1 MSYDNN
7 DVEYEQDRDREHDQ
21 NAPKKADVLIQ
32 STQTIVSKQE
42 ELGEQTKLA
51 ISRIDEAIELCNKNS
66 QEASSL
72 LEHSTEMFDKLHA
85 ENSALK
91 QELLYLAKQSENI
104 YAGLAEK
111 LNEIGLKTQ
120 AQSPEEPAVGKEYYE
135 LADRLNEIYDRL
147 AEMTARIDAISTG
160 KAEGDLNEKFAILY
174 DKIDAV
180 AVDNAKPV
188 QSMDGT
194 AIMDR
199 LDRIMESVRKNEGA
213 HSMLA
218 DKFEIL
224 SMRVEQFG
232 IESARTQ
239 PVNVYPQPAAAYPS
253 PVQPA
258 EIDYD
263 KLASKVADILSVRE
277 NVSPDYI
284 ASKVAEQI
292 IMPEQVGAEI
302 DTQKI
307 AEEVA
312 ALIDVKPA
320 EQTFDEDAI
329 VAKLADKVGEIVTEA
344 KAEPLDREALADML
358 ADRVG
363 EIVCEAKPIDEDAF
377 ADKLAERLSSN
388 EVAATSVASVP
399 AEIDEQALADA
410 IAQRLNSV
418 ETVAAVPAEIDEQA
432 LADAIAERLNITS
445 ENEVTS
451 DTVEFDDDALVEKI
465 ASRIEAVI
473 AESAP
478 AVADVNIDQEELAD
492 SIALKVGSLKP
503 EDFEILVDDAGC
515 ASITKEITE
524 KLDYQVISDII
535 ADKLRDIL
543 DLNAANAPDYE
554 DMAERI
560 SEKITVAGINE
571 DAIADKAAAVLSNYL
586 PEFDTEEI
594 ADKVT
599 GAVIDVVS
607 AMPQPTLDSEA
618 ICNEITERLIE
629 RQQESDYD
637 LTIDDDG
644 ISKITAIVTEEVG
657 KDTEA
662 RFAKLEE
669 SLAKIQELLEPVEEE
684 SGEEQT
690 DDIEVR
696 FDRLEDGIARLQELL
711 EPAEEETAEGEEE
724 QTDDIEVRFDRLED
738 GIARIQEMLEPVEEE
753 TAEGEE
759 DIEYVEDVGEE
770 QTDGVDV
777 RLERIEDGIA
787 RIQEML
793 TPEEEEETEEYFE
806 EESDADEEV
815 EEPEEEEI
823 EGEEELSLAE
833 VVATEIEKGTAS
845 RFDKVEEDIAKIYEL
860 VSNIVV
866 EEEVTAE
873 QVDSGV
879 EYEDADYSHLSE
891 IVACEIEKGVSSRL
905 DNVEEKL
912 TSLTEMFENGIEE
925 EVEEGVGAFDSVSA
939 DGLEVR
945 FDRLEDGIARIQELL
960 EAEEEEPEEEEPEE
974 AAEET
979 VEEADGEEEYT
990 EVEDGEA
997 EYPEED
1003 ISEEEYARI
1012 SEMLTQI
1019 ESNLSSRF
1027 DSVEEKI
1034 TSLTELMTVEE
1045 EETEYADEEGSAETE
1060 DEIIEE
1066 TDGEEEY
1073 AVEDDGEYARL
1084 SEIVSARFDSVEEKI
1099 NTLTE
1104 LISGS
1109 DEEYAEEEY
1118 EDATEEDYTKLSEIV
1133 AAEVEKG
1140 VAARFDSVE
1149 DNIRKINA
1157 MVAGLAVS
1165 GVVANGEQP
1174 NSEFNVRLYEQF
1186 DKVAYDIKKISEYV
1200 SGDVPVISNERM
1212 DRISNEIAKI
1222 AQLVEGE
1229 LSLETNARLD
1239 KLQEEFEKLNTM
1251 LGGTTDSEDSERL
1264 ERLEGGVDAIKDMLI
1279 GGAVMSTTEETA
1291 ATQTAEPEY
1300 DEQELVTVSDL
1311 VKPIATVEEEDEED
1325 DGDFLLSALDMDNFS
1340 EDERMPGEFGDFEN
1354 GVDFENM
1361 MKYNRSFIA
1370 RIIQSDDNTKQYYGA
1385 VKHALLSYKKVNS
1398 NVAWGNERFN
1408 KGRETIARMKIRGKT
1423 LVIYLALD
1431 PNEYKTSVYHHA
1443 DVSDNKSVL
1452 GTPMMIKV
1460 KSPLGVRKAIR
1471 LIDEMLAKRDGEKRE
1486 VPERD
1491 YAAMYPY
1498 ETIAELIEDGL
1509 VKDVRKK

>member
-188 QSMDGT
+188 QAMDGT

-388 EVAATSVASVP
+388 EVAATSVASAP

-535 ADKLRDIL
+535 ADKLRGIL

-684 SGEEQT
+684 TAEGEEEHT

-724 QTDDIEVRFDRLED
+724 
-738 GIARIQEMLEPVEEE
+738 
-753 TAEGEE
+753 
-759 DIEYVEDVGEE
+759 IEYVEDVGEE

-833 VVATEIEKGTAS
+833 VVATEIEKGTAP

-866 EEEVTAE
+866 EEDVTAE

-912 TSLTEMFENGIEE
+912 TSLTEMFENGEEKLTSLTEMFENGAFE
-925 EVEEGVGAFDSVSA
+925 EVEEGDGAFDSASA

-960 EAEEEEPEEEEPEE
+960 EPEEEEPEEEEAEE

-997 EYPEED
+997 EYTEED

-1012 SEMLTQI
+1012 SEMLTQM

-1045 EETEYADEEGSAETE
+1045 EETEYADEEDGAETE

-1443 DVSDNKSVL
+1443 DVSDNKSVF